1 MGKNTKGTKVENK
14 IAAIIL
20 KFKDKRT
27 EDTIEAHVEILNKE
41 KTVWWGWWSKD
52 YENLPQNQLE
62 EIKQRLAN
70 NRDAVKIYLFHSKKE
85 IFYRAVCEEIVFRE
99 NGLQLQCPDENCPE
113 YYKDYPVRAWFR
125 FSDIHPTNKEDFC
138 GKYTYLADD
147 LIDEEHKKKP
157 SLSSFAGSKASE
169 PDLFVIQKRTM
180 WFLRNVRKADNHID
194 MNMFGT
200 MMENISKNYFKT
212 LGNRILLLSDLHFT
226 EIEQRHAFGLGDNP
240 DKMKLI
246 DCIKKALKKD
256 ERPISGVIISGDFT
270 WCANEKEFSYA
281 EQFILDLMENYDIK
295 RNQILIVPGN
305 HDIAFEKDR
314 SGEFTEN
321 RKIEVASKE
330 AQANYID
337 FYNSIFEV
345 RPKEEFLC
353 ASRRIL
359 LRNNLPIEIIGLDS
373 NVLQQEEKAF
383 VGQGFVGYK
392 QLNYLS
398 TQMELKDNEEVY
410 SYRILVLHHHIMP
423 AWYQEEVEKNHSY
436 SVLLDSGR
444 VQEFIKKYRIKLVI
458 HGHNHENQFTK
469 ITIPS
474 VEDSTEQDYVYYIIG
489 IGSAGACGNSNVIGV
504 IDFDKI
510 GKVKYTNLGI
520 NSKGQDDLQQKKYEF
535 PLNGL

>member
-1 MGKNTKGTKVENK
+1 MGKNTKDTKNENK
-14 IAAIIL
+14 ISAMVL
-20 KFKDKRT
+20 KFKDKGI
-27 EDTIEAHVEILNKE
+27 EDTIEAHLNILKE
-41 KTVWWGWWSKD
+41 KKSVWWGWWSKD
-52 YENLPQNQLE
+52 YENLPQKQLE
-62 EIKQRLAN
+62 EVQRKLSN
-70 NRDAVKIYLFHSKKE
+70 SKDSVKIYLFHSKKE
-85 IFYRAVCEEIVFRE
+85 IIYRAVCEEVVFRE
-99 NGLQLQCPDENCPE
+99 CGLHLQCPDENCPE

-125 FSDIHPTNKEDFC
+125 FSDIHQTNNDDFIK
-138 GKYTYLADD
+138 KYSYLADD
-147 LIDEEHKKKP
+147 LIDDEHKRKF
-157 SLSSFAGSKASE
+157 SLSSFAGSRASAL
-169 PDLFVIQKRTM
+169 DLFVLQKRTM
-180 WFLRNVRKADNHID
+180 WFLRNVHKSDTAID
-194 MNMFGT
+194 MNPYST

-212 LGNRILLLSDLHFT
+212 SGNRILVLSDLHFT
-226 EIEQRHAFGLGDNP
+226 DIIQKHAFGLGENP
-240 DKMKLI
+240 NKMKLI
-246 DCIKKALKKD
+246 DCIKKVLKKD

-270 WCANEKEFSYA
+270 WKADEKEFNYA
-281 EQFILDLMENYDIK
+281 EQFILDLMETYDIK

-305 HDIAFEKDR
+305 HDIAFETNGN
-314 SGEFTEN
+314 GEFVEN
-321 RKIEVASKE
+321 KKIEVASIQ
-330 AQANYID
+330 AQTNYIN
-337 FYNSIFEV
+337 FYNNIFEM

-423 AWYQEEVEKNHSY
+423 AWYQEEIEKNHSY

-444 VQEFIKKYRIKLVI
+444 VQEFIKKYQIRLVV

-474 VEDSTEQDYVYYIIG
+474 VEGSNEPDYVYYIIS
-489 IGSAGACGNSNVIGV
+489 IGSAGAYRNSNVIGI

-510 GKVKYTNLGI
+510 GKVRYTNLEI
-520 NSKGQDDLQQKKYEF
+520 NSKGQDDLREKKYEF
-535 PLNGL
+535 PLTAL